1 MAAKHRY
8 RIGRRLEWRIR
19 KLLEQHGYE
28 VIRSAGSKGR
38 WDLIA
43 IKDKIVRLI
52 QVKKGKVQ
60 KHKIKDLM
68 PLLAQPAV
76 VSKEAW
82 FYIPRRG
89 IKVVRNDGMDWS
101 KIVITDVE
109 EDLKESKGAL
119 RKWIT

>member
-1 MAAKHRY
+1 MARGSRY
-8 RIGRRLEWRIR
+8 RLGRKLEYRIK
-19 KLLEQHGYE
+19 KLLEEHGYE
-28 VIRSAGSKGR
+28 VIRSAGSHGR

-60 KHKIKDLM
+60 KYKIKDLM
-68 PLLAQPAV
+68 PLLAKPAV

-82 FYIPRRG
+82 FYIPRKG

-101 KIVITDVE
+101 KIVVTDVE
-109 EDLKESKGAL
+109 EDLKSGSYKNN
-119 RKWIT
+119 R